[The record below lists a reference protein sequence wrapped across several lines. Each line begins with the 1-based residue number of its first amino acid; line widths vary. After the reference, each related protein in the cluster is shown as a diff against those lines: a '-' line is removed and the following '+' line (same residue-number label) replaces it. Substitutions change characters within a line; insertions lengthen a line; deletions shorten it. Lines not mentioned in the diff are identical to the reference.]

1 MFDWLRLPW
10 NRSKILAGGTKKDR
24 KENEEDTQI
33 MYMIAGLGNPTRK
46 YEKTRHNI
54 GFDTIDAIAEKYNI
68 TVNEIKGKS
77 MCGRGMIGSQK
88 VLLVK
93 PQTYMNNSGEAVG
106 MLLNFYKL
114 DPASQL
120 LVIYD
125 DISLE
130 PGNIR
135 IRLKGS
141 AGGHNGMKNIIAHA
155 NTQEF
160 ARIKIG
166 IGQKPEKWDLADY
179 VLSRFT
185 DEERKKVDSAI
196 TDAVAAAELILSDDA
211 AQAMNLYNKKKI

>member
-1 MFDWLRLPW
+1 
-10 NRSKILAGGTKKDR
+10 
-24 KENEEDTQI
+24 
-33 MYMIAGLGNPTRK
+33 
-46 YEKTRHNI
+46 
-54 GFDTIDAIAEKYNI
+54 
-68 TVNEIKGKS
+68 

>member
-24 KENEEDTQI
+24 KETEEDTQI